1 MLAKDDPRRVVIK
14 EMAIVTEEN
23 GTRSTKSVTNLT
35 FTGTTTHKLDNK
47 EQLEKLKDTPFIL
60 KGDFV
65 RITHLI
71 SVYRGMSL

>member
-1 MLAKDDPRRVVIK
+1 
-14 EMAIVTEEN
+14 MAIVTEEN